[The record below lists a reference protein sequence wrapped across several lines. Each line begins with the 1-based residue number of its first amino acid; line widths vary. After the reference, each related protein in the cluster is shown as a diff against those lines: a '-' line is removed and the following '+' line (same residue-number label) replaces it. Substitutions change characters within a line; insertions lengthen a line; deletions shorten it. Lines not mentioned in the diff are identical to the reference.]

1 MSIVIHP
8 LKKFLV
14 LNKEAMNTKAQRKI
28 KRTWKVQLNKNSE
41 IHTSGLILPSGNWEE
56 FDPFLIMAE
65 DKVRKHAF
73 EIHPHRGME
82 TVTYIIDGTLEHSD
96 NKGGSGTLK
105 PGDAQWMTAGSGIMH
120 LEAPPENVTAH
131 TLQLWVNLPKA
142 NKMAAPRYQ
151 DILSSKVPVRKEEG
165 VTYRVFSGT
174 SGNVVS
180 TTKNYVPVTM
190 VEITIDS
197 GYTANQDLPSGYN
210 GFMYILEGS
219 GVFGRNQ
226 VKAEKGEVL
235 LLDIVKEKVDTSEII
250 IKADKKLRIIFIA
263 GKPLKEPVVAGGP
276 FVMNTEEEIKQAY
289 ADFRNGKF

>member
-1 MSIVIHP
+1 
-8 LKKFLV
+8 
-14 LNKEAMNTKAQRKI
+14 MNTKAQRKI
-28 KRTWKVQLNKNSE
+28 KRTWKVQLKKNSE
-41 IHTSGLILPSGNWEE
+41 INTSGLVLPSGNWEE

-65 DKVRKHAF
+65 DKVQRGAF
-73 EIHPHRGME
+73 DTHPHRGME
-82 TVTYIIDGTLEHSD
+82 TITYIINGVLEHSD
-96 NKGGSGTLK
+96 NKGGSGILH

-120 LEAPPENVTAH
+120 LEAPPENITAH
-131 TLQLWVNLPKA
+131 TLQLWVNLPRA

-180 TTKNYVPVTM
+180 TTKNYVPVSM

-197 GYTANQDLPSGYN
+197 GYTANQDLHSGYN

-219 GVFGRNQ
+219 GVFGNNQ

-250 IKADKKLRIIFIA
+250 IKANKKLRIIFFA
-263 GKPLKEPVVAGGP
+263 GNPLNEPVVARGP

>member
-1 MSIVIHP
+1 M
-8 LKKFLV
+8 
-14 LNKEAMNTKAQRKI
+14 
-28 KRTWKVQLNKNSE
+28 
-41 IHTSGLILPSGNWEE
+41 
-56 FDPFLIMAE
+56 
-65 DKVRKHAF
+65 
-73 EIHPHRGME
+73 
-82 TVTYIIDGTLEHSD
+82 
-96 NKGGSGTLK
+96 
-105 PGDAQWMTAGSGIMH
+105 
-120 LEAPPENVTAH
+120 
-131 TLQLWVNLPKA
+131 NLPRA

-180 TTKNYVPVTM
+180 TTKNYVPVSM

-197 GYTANQDLPSGYN
+197 GYTANQDLHSGYN

-219 GVFGRNQ
+219 GVFGNNQ

-250 IKADKKLRIIFIA
+250 IKANKKLRIIFFA
-263 GKPLKEPVVAGGP
+263 GNPLNEPVVARGP